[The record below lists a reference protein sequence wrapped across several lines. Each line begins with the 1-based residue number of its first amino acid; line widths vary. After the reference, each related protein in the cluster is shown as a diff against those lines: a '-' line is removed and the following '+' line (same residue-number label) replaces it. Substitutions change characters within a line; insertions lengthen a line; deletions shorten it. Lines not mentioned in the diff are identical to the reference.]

1 MPTESEWEY
10 LFNERT
16 GAASKRCLVSITIA
30 ENTNGKY
37 FEPSSGLPGMLLMPD
52 NWDAN
57 VVESEN
63 SGKSYITKL
72 LRNIGTN
79 NVTALGS
86 SQLQYLEKKY
96 GVVFLPSYFGRGI
109 MGDGHESN
117 SNYPQSEFKLYS
129 VLDID
134 LCWLLYICYDS
145 F

>member
-1 MPTESEWEY
+1 
-10 LFNERT
+10 
-16 GAASKRCLVSITIA
+16 
-30 ENTNGKY
+30 
-37 FEPSSGLPGMLLMPD
+37 MLLMPD

-72 LRNIGTN
+72 LSNIGTN